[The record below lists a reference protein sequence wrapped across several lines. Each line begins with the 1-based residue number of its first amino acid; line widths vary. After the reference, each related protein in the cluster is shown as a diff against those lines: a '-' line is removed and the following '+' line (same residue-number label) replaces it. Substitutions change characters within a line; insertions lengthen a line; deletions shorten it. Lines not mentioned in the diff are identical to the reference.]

1 MRWFCGVALIATT
14 GCMSSATTASRGEV
28 EALLERR
35 GEPALEARGRA
46 RAPNATAPARGG
58 PSLRTGAKASSSDCN
73 VLAASVA
80 RSHPRIRA
88 ADERA
93 RAALARSRAEGS
105 LPPPKASFEVWDFP
119 LTEPETADR
128 EGMYMLGLEQEF
140 PPASAREARVRA
152 EIEEGRVA
160 LADASVNAREL
171 GSEVAHTCVAWSI
184 AEALRERLTAHRAL
198 LLEMRET
205 VLTRYR
211 AGGDVL
217 GTLVRLEAE
226 IASADRHVIEA
237 EGELASARDTLRA
250 LAGGPIPP
258 APPALSRQREPEAA
272 DSLLARAMKRR
283 PETAV
288 AVAKIG
294 AARARV
300 DAAESD
306 ASSPAFEA
314 RATYMQ
320 APGGRP
326 GLGAMVSMSL
336 PFLWGSG
343 EHTTASAEHELFA
356 AEAERA
362 DSERRVRAEVT
373 RAAGRVLVLTRA
385 RAVLIERE
393 IPAIERALAVE
404 RAALSAG
411 KLDLVS
417 FVERAHALSEAH
429 VEETRLSGELAHAWV
444 ELETAVGAAPEPS
457 RGTP

>member
-1 MRWFCGVALIATT
+1 
-14 GCMSSATTASRGEV
+14 
-28 EALLERR
+28 
-35 GEPALEARGRA
+35 
-46 RAPNATAPARGG
+46 
-58 PSLRTGAKASSSDCN
+58 LRAKAVAPGADCGA
-73 VLAASVA
+73 LAASVA

-88 ADERA
+88 ADARA
-93 RAALARSRAEGS
+93 RAALARSRAEGA

-119 LTEPETADR
+119 LTEPSSADR

-171 GSEVAHTCVAWSI
+171 VSEVAHTCVAWSI
-184 AEALRERLTAHRAL
+184 AEALRERLVAHRAL
-198 LLEMRET
+198 LSEMRET

-217 GTLVRLEAE
+217 GALVRLEAE
-226 IASADRHVIEA
+226 LASADRHVIEA
-237 EGELASARDTLRA
+237 EGELAATRDTLRA
-250 LAGGPIPP
+250 LAGADVPP
-258 APPALSRQREPEAA
+258 TAPALAKQREPERAET
-272 DSLLARAMKRR
+272 LLGRALKQRA
-283 PETAV
+283 ETAV
-288 AVAKIG
+288 AAAKISV
-294 AARARV
+294 ARARV

-320 APGGRP
+320 APGSRP
-326 GLGAMVSMSL
+326 GLGAMISMSL

-362 DSERRVRAEVT
+362 DAERRVRAEVT

-385 RAVLIERE
+385 RAVLLERE

-404 RAALSAG
+404 RAALAAG

-429 VEETRLSGELAHAWV
+429 VEETRLSGDLAHAWV
-444 ELETAVGAAPEPS
+444 ELEAAVGATPEPS
-457 RGTP
+457 REAP